1 MWRLIRES
9 EVIAT
14 TRLIHSTNKTP
25 SSNTAPD
32 TIHPHISAGHRRTQL
47 RGGLRRMRAD
57 IRTTP
62 GLGSY
67 LLLSGT
73 RVSDQALA
81 FAKWSGLPT
90 AEITSR
96 PEVVSAGDDAK
107 LTMENPSL
115 FESPTHHFARRQWRA
130 AYAVARGISPT

>member
-1 MWRLIRES
+1 MGRLIRES

-32 TIHPHISAGHRRTQL
+32 TIHPHISAEHRRTQL
-47 RGGLRRMRAD
+47 RGGLRRMSAD

-67 LLLSGT
+67 LLPSGS
-73 RVSDQALA
+73 RVSDRALA
-81 FAKWSGLPT
+81 LAKWSGLPT
-90 AEITSR
+90 AEITSAAR
-96 PEVVSAGDDAK
+96 GGVGRRRLHAHNGEPELVRKADSPFRSEKVVS
-107 LTMENPSL
+107 SVC
-115 FESPTHHFARRQWRA
+115 WRTGG
-130 AYAVARGISPT
+130 Y